1 MTAGPRLAPGT
12 LAALAAATVR
22 AARASGALQPIATD
36 LHRIEEAGVRFLV
49 RVQASLAQKEREAA
63 ERAAAGEV
71 SADGEAA
78 DGGARR
84 ANPFLPHDPR
94 LFVAGLTPTH
104 FCLLNKFNVV
114 DGHLLLV
121 TRAYEDQERLLTVAD
136 LEAMALCLAEI
147 DGLGFFNGGT
157 AAGASQPHKHL
168 QLVPLPLDPEPTR
181 EGRRRA
187 PAVPIEPLLAPVL
200 AAAEAGT
207 PATVPG
213 FAFRHAALRL
223 GGAPGTGELV
233 RGYRALLAAAGLA
246 AADDASANTRPAA
259 PYNLLLTRRWMLIVP
274 RSREAVHGIGV
285 NALGYAGSLFVRDEI
300 AMATV
305 ARTGPL
311 RLLTET
317 ATTVGYLS

>member
-1 MTAGPRLAPGT
+1 MTAGPYLAPGT

-22 AARASGALQPIATD
+22 AARANGALQPIATD
-36 LHRIEEAGVRFLV
+36 LRRVEEAGVRFLV

-63 ERAAAGEV
+63 ERSAAEG
-71 SADGEAA
+71 AA
-78 DGGARR
+78 DGRAGGGARP

-94 LFVAGLTPTH
+94 LFVAELTPTH

-114 DGHLLLV
+114 DHHLLLV

-168 QLVPLPLDPEPTR
+168 QLVPLPLDPGSPD
-181 EGRRRA
+181 G

-207 PATVPG
+207 AATVPG
-213 FAFRHAALRL
+213 FAFRHAALQL
-223 GGAPGTGELV
+223 GGAPGPGELV

-246 AADDASANTRPAA
+246 DDDEASASTRPAA

-285 NALGYAGSLFVRDEI
+285 NALGYAGSLFVRDEG
-300 AMATV
+300 ALTTV

-311 RLLTET
+311 RLITKAAVT
-317 ATTVGYLS
+317 AS